1 MRILPAACTAILFAV
16 CLNGQ
21 ILTLSRDQLIRVT
34 PRNPFP
40 RFEDG
45 RPKVPDDLLKRMQGL
60 TLEDVYGV
68 LRNTEYR
75 NQYEGKW
82 LAVRPEMKMI
92 GRAVTLQY
100 VPARPDVSEVVDADA
115 AARGLARGAHRW
127 SVDKLQPGDVLVIDI
142 FGNLDAGGPIGDN
155 LATGIYTFGKAGL
168 VVDGAVR
175 DLEGIARLPMPVF
188 CRAAH
193 PAAVNNVMAVGYN
206 IPVRIGG
213 VTVMPGDI
221 VFGDREGIYFIPP
234 HFMEEIVR
242 TGEVTHI
249 KDDWT
254 QMKMKTG
261 KYKPS
266 DLYPNPA
273 DPALKKEYEDYLRR
287 LANKGDRG
295 N

>member
-1 MRILPAACTAILFAV
+1 MRTLRTACTVGVFVL

-21 ILTLSRDQLIRVT
+21 ILTLNREEMIRAT

-45 RPKVPDDLLKRMQGL
+45 RPKAPDDLLKKMQGL

-68 LRNTEYR
+68 LRSTEYR

-82 LAVRPEMKMI
+82 LVLRPEMKII

-100 VPARPDVSEVVDADA
+100 MPARPDLAEIIDADA
-115 AARGLARGAHRW
+115 AAKGLARGAHRW
-127 SVDKLQPGDVLVIDI
+127 AVDKLQSGDVLVIDV
-142 FGNLDAGGPIGDN
+142 FGNLDSGGPIGDN
-155 LATGIYTFGKAGL
+155 LATAIYTFGKAGL

-175 DLEGIARLPMPVF
+175 DLEGVARLPMPVF
-188 CRAAH
+188 CRAGH
-193 PAAVNNVMAVGYN
+193 PAAVNNVMATGYN

-213 VTVMPGDI
+213 VTVMPGDV
-221 VFGDREGIYFIPP
+221 VFGDREGLYFIPP
-234 HFMEEIVR
+234 QFVEEIVR

-249 KDDWT
+249 HDEWT

-266 DLYPNPA
+266 DLYPNPI
-273 DPALKKEYEDYLRR
+273 DPELKKEYEEYLRKR
-287 LANKGDRG
+287 LGK
-295 N
+295 